1 MRNGSQPTTARRMRR
16 RLFTGAHGQAIVAD
30 VVGRGAPVVLAHGG
44 GQTRTAWAR
53 TATALM
59 QAGHQAIAIDMR
71 GHGESEW
78 SPSGAYTFDD
88 FAADL
93 LAISAQLPEKPAL
106 VGASLGGL
114 AGLIA
119 EGELQ
124 PGAFASLTLVDITP
138 HMEASGVAHILGFMR
153 AYLADG
159 FASPDE
165 AADAIAAYL
174 PHRERRDRSATL
186 SCYLRRGDDGRFRW
200 HWDPRFVTSVTQG
213 DAGQTTE
220 RLMAASTHL
229 RLPVHLIR
237 GGSSNLVSEGAAQQF
252 LRLAPHAVYTDVAGA
267 GHMVAGDRN
276 DAFTEAVVTFIK
288 ARNTA
293 DEG

>member
-78 SPSGAYTFDD
+78 SPSGAY
-88 FAADL
+88 
-93 LAISAQLPEKPAL
+93 
-106 VGASLGGL
+106 
-114 AGLIA
+114 
-119 EGELQ
+119 
-124 PGAFASLTLVDITP
+124 
-138 HMEASGVAHILGFMR
+138 
-153 AYLADG
+153 
-159 FASPDE
+159 
-165 AADAIAAYL
+165 L

-186 SCYLRRGDDGRFRW
+186 SRYLRRGDDGRFRW

-229 RLPVHLIR
+229 RLPVH
-237 GGSSNLVSEGAAQQF
+237 
-252 LRLAPHAVYTDVAGA
+252 
-267 GHMVAGDRN
+267 
-276 DAFTEAVVTFIK
+276 
-288 ARNTA
+288 
-293 DEG
+293 

>member
-1 MRNGSQPTTARRMRR
+1 M
-16 RLFTGAHGQAIVAD
+16 
-30 VVGRGAPVVLAHGG
+30 
-44 GQTRTAWAR
+44 
-53 TATALM
+53 
-59 QAGHQAIAIDMR
+59 
-71 GHGESEW
+71 
-78 SPSGAYTFDD
+78 
-88 FAADL
+88 
-93 LAISAQLPEKPAL
+93 
-106 VGASLGGL
+106 
-114 AGLIA
+114 
-119 EGELQ
+119 
-124 PGAFASLTLVDITP
+124 
-138 HMEASGVAHILGFMR
+138 
-153 AYLADG
+153 
-159 FASPDE
+159 
-165 AADAIAAYL
+165 
-174 PHRERRDRSATL
+174 
-186 SCYLRRGDDGRFRW
+186 
-200 HWDPRFVTSVTQG
+200 TQG

>member
-1 MRNGSQPTTARRMRR
+1 
-16 RLFTGAHGQAIVAD
+16 
-30 VVGRGAPVVLAHGG
+30 
-44 GQTRTAWAR
+44 
-53 TATALM
+53 
-59 QAGHQAIAIDMR
+59 MR

-124 PGAFASLTLVDITP
+124 PGVFASLTLVDITP
-138 HMEASGVAHILGFMR
+138 HMEASGVDHILGFMR
-153 AYLADG
+153 AHLADG

-174 PHRERRDRSATL
+174 PHRERRDGSATL
-186 SCYLRRGDDGRFRW
+186 SQYLRKGDDGRFRW
-200 HWDPRFVTSVTQG
+200 HWDPRFVTSVNQG
-213 DAGQTTE
+213 EARQTTE
-220 RLMAASTHL
+220 RLSAAARHL

-237 GGSSNLVSEGAAQQF
+237 GGSSNLVSESAAQQF
-252 LRLAPHAVYTDVAGA
+252 LQLAPHAVYTDVAGA

-276 DAFTEAVVTFIK
+276 DAFAEAVVTFIQGPK
-288 ARNTA
+288 RRR
-293 DEG
+293 

>member
-1 MRNGSQPTTARRMRR
+1 MPHGTKATTAPERQR
-16 RLFTGAHGQAIVAD
+16 RLFTGADGQAIVAD
-30 VVGRGAPVVLAHGG
+30 VAGSGPPVVLAHGG
-44 GQTRTAWAR
+44 GQTRAAWAR
-53 TATALM
+53 TAAALM

-93 LAISAQLPEKPAL
+93 LAISAQLPERPAL

-119 EGELQ
+119 EGELR
-124 PGAFASLTLVDITP
+124 PGVFASLTLVDITP
-138 HMEASGVAHILGFMR
+138 HMEASGVARILGFMR
-153 AYLADG
+153 AHLPDG

-165 AADAIAAYL
+165 AAEAIAAYL
-174 PHRERRDRSATL
+174 PHRERRDGSATL
-186 SCYLRRGDDGRFRW
+186 SRYLRRGSDGRFRW
-200 HWDPRFVTSVTQG
+200 HWDPRFVTSVNQG
-213 DAGQTTE
+213 DPGHLTE
-220 RLMAASTHL
+220 RLSAAARHL

-237 GGSSNLVSEGAAQQF
+237 GGSSNLVSESAAQQF
-252 LRLAPHAVYTDVAGA
+252 LQLSPHAAYTDVAGA

-276 DAFTEAVVTFIK
+276 DAFTDAVVTFLQDPK
-288 ARNTA
+288 HR
-293 DEG
+293 G